1 MRVLSR
7 GGVTQSLP
15 ILTIALM
22 SSSSLL
28 AKGDE
33 GFIYGRITTTNNNVY
48 QGAIRWGKE
57 ETFWTDMFNASK
69 VHNSIDQ
76 YLSHDEMESLR
87 DYLGSGRKT
96 RRRSRNW
103 PGVDAHQFKCRFG
116 DIQRMDLAKGKKVL
130 LTFKDGEEIE
140 VSGGSNDVGA
150 TIKIMD
156 EELGKVDLKWRRIE
170 SIEFLPTPRNL
181 DQKFG
186 NPLHGEVTTRQ
197 GRFEG
202 FIQWDHEECVS
213 RDVLDGTHEDGKMS
227 VEFGKIK
234 SIQKQRRG
242 SLVTLKSGREFY
254 LKGSNDVN
262 SENRGIVIRDPRIG
276 KVLVGWRD
284 FEEVVFD
291 NDVRDSGPSYKDF
304 DEARDLAGEVLTQ
317 EGESI
322 SGRIIYDIDEA
333 RDYEILDGQNGHT
346 KFRIAFR
353 DIESILPRGRHHS
366 IVRLKSGEEL
376 DLGESRDVNR
386 DNDGVIVLGGGNRV
400 TLVRWEEIEEIRF
413 D

>member
-7 GGVTQSLP
+7 GGVNQSLP
-15 ILTIALM
+15 ILTIALLG
-22 SSSSLL
+22 SSSLL
-28 AKGDE
+28 AKDDE
-33 GFIYGRITTTNNNVY
+33 GFIYGRVTSTNNNVY

-57 ETFWTDMFNASK
+57 ETFWTDMFNATK

-76 YLSHDEMESLR
+76 YLSHNEMESLQ
-87 DYLGSGRKT
+87 DFLGSGRRS

-103 PGVDAHQFKCRFG
+103 PGIDTHEFKCRFG
-116 DIQRMDLAKGKKVL
+116 DIQRMDMSRGKRVL
-130 LTFKDGEEIE
+130 LTFKNGEEME
-140 VSGGSNDVGA
+140 VSGSGDIGA

-170 SIEFLPTPRNL
+170 SVEFLPTPRNL

-186 NPLHGEVTTRQ
+186 DPLYGVVSTRR

-227 VEFGKIK
+227 IEFGKIK
-234 SIQKQRRG
+234 SIVKQRRG

-276 KVLVGWRD
+276 KILVGWRD
-284 FEEVVFD
+284 FEEVIFD
-291 NDVRDSGPSYKDF
+291 NEIRDSGPSYKDF
-304 DEARDLAGEVLTQ
+304 EDARDLEGEVFTQ
-317 EGESI
+317 DGESI

-333 RDYEILDGQNGHT
+333 RDFEILDGQNGHT

-353 DIESILPRGRHHS
+353 DIESIVPRGRHHS
-366 IVRLKSGEEL
+366 IVRLKSGVEL
-376 DLGESRDVNR
+376 DLEDSRDVNR
-386 DNDGVIVLGGGNRV
+386 NNDGVIILSGGNRV
-400 TLVRWEEIEEIRF
+400 TLVRWEEIEEI
-413 D
+413 